1 MAPPPPPSRRR
12 GGPRAAAAPPQE
24 EPLPTPLESLQRF
37 LSEAGVTVSDAI
49 EIREER
55 SSSIGAAA
63 AASTSSNCSLRVVAS
78 ASAAPSIPAGTL
90 LATIPKG
97 SAVLSARNS
106 VASGALEAER
116 IGGGLALLL
125 ATLAEAALGDRSR
138 FCHYLRSLPPRG
150 EYLPVLWP
158 PGATRELLRGTSLSP
173 EAVEKDRERVEE
185 DWREEAVPFAR
196 KHAPRLLGLKKSTK
210 DDLLLLLTAPGG
222 PFSLDAFFKVATWAA
237 SRAFGVDDDHG
248 QALVPLADAFNHGAK
263 VVKLSSS
270 SSSSSRSAGGE
281 WNRGGFEVERA
292 CLELS
297 EEEDDD
303 GEEEEEEEEEEESSE
318 SEEEEGEECEDG
330 EEGDGDDRRRE
341 QQQQQQKVSAP
352 PRGDG
357 MALDI
362 AICGCD
368 DSGEASLAIYAASE
382 LGAFEERGDEEE
394 GEGFGAQQKKGGV
407 GVGGRNGGGQSRAE
421 KKKKKKKKKEEEEE
435 EEKEEGTL
443 PRPREIFNCYG
454 ELGNRELLSK
464 YGFCLP
470 LGRNPFD
477 AVPLRPA
484 LLLSALEERAAG
496 AAAATAKA
504 AAKAKAGARRR
515 ARWLRESSDL
525 LDDEDGDDLAVTA
538 GGGERGGEEEEGED
552 ERERKRS
559 KGASG
564 GRGAPAPPFVVPT
577 LSPSLRATLTVLC
590 ASREEAASWDD
601 GGGDGEGLQVAL
613 APAWWR
619 GEQGVGKEG
628 AEGVED
634 KKRKRKR
641 PPMLGPLP
649 LTAAALRG
657 ADPALPSPLA
667 LEVLSGSLS
676 KRIEEYGPEP
686 DYEKVLAS
694 WGEGEKEGGRGGD
707 DGDGGDG
714 GERRARAERAV
725 RATSLLRRGELFLL
739 RRALE
744 ATRALLEEKV

>member
-1 MAPPPPPSRRR
+1 MAPPLPPSRRR

-281 WNRGGFEVERA
+281 WNGGGFEVERA

-303 GEEEEEEEEEEESSE
+303 GEEEEEEEEESSE
-318 SEEEEGEECEDG
+318 SEEEEG
-330 EEGDGDDRRRE
+330 
-341 QQQQQQKVSAP
+341 
-352 PRGDG
+352 RG
-357 MALDI
+357 
-362 AICGCD
+362 
-368 DSGEASLAIYAASE
+368 
-382 LGAFEERGDEEE
+382 
-394 GEGFGAQQKKGGV
+394 V
-407 GVGGRNGGGQSRAE
+407 
-421 KKKKKKKKKEEEEE
+421 
-435 EEKEEGTL
+435 
-443 PRPREIFNCYG
+443 
-454 ELGNRELLSK
+454 
-464 YGFCLP
+464 
-470 LGRNPFD
+470 
-477 AVPLRPA
+477 
-484 LLLSALEERAAG
+484 
-496 AAAATAKA
+496 
-504 AAKAKAGARRR
+504 
-515 ARWLRESSDL
+515 
-525 LDDEDGDDLAVTA
+525 
-538 GGGERGGEEEEGED
+538 
-552 ERERKRS
+552 
-559 KGASG
+559 
-564 GRGAPAPPFVVPT
+564 
-577 LSPSLRATLTVLC
+577 
-590 ASREEAASWDD
+590 
-601 GGGDGEGLQVAL
+601 
-613 APAWWR
+613 
-619 GEQGVGKEG
+619 
-628 AEGVED
+628 
-634 KKRKRKR
+634 
-641 PPMLGPLP
+641 
-649 LTAAALRG
+649 
-657 ADPALPSPLA
+657 
-667 LEVLSGSLS
+667 
-676 KRIEEYGPEP
+676 
-686 DYEKVLAS
+686 
-694 WGEGEKEGGRGGD
+694 
-707 DGDGGDG
+707 
-714 GERRARAERAV
+714 
-725 RATSLLRRGELFLL
+725 
-739 RRALE
+739 
-744 ATRALLEEKV
+744 